1 MCSLANERRLHLSV
15 VGNGQRRP
23 NFGSSSDTS
32 QLSLSWVRFDAA
44 HGHFL
49 ALVGL
54 PLLPSSLNPRR

>member
-1 MCSLANERRLHLSV
+1 MCSLANERRLHLLTA
-15 VGNGQRRP
+15 GNGQWRP

-32 QLSLSWVRFDAA
+32 QLSLPWVQCDAA

-54 PLLPSSLNPRR
+54 SFLPSSLNPRR